1 MIFTLILGSG
11 YNCNLDPNPDLNPN
25 WLCRKGG

>member
-11 YNCNLDPNPDLNPN
+11 YNCNLDPDPDLNPN